1 MKRGRKSEKEED
13 SEGRMERE
21 EDSEGRMER
30 EEDSEGRAE
39 SGSGTVKG
47 KCS

>member
-1 MKRGRKSEKEED
+1 MREGWRGKD
-13 SEGRMERE
+13 SEGRV
-21 EDSEGRMER
+21 ER

-47 KCS
+47 RCS